1 MNERTAAP
9 AEKTAVDCA
18 VRVQLSGEA
27 LGDFEI
33 LAISAGEGNGWRFS
47 AEVLRQSLPLW
58 DGRECYLDHHP
69 HERSLRDLAGVVY
82 DPRWD
87 EARQGIRLR
96 LKPLGPAAELL
107 RSLGSAMLHEA
118 VRPQIGFSAD
128 LIFTASGRQVEKIVR
143 VLSVDCVIQPAR
155 GGTFLRAL
163 NQQQPSAIP
172 FPHFSSFGGKPMNES
187 LSTPVPETAEGTAA
201 PSQPSPAALEG
212 ELCRLLLEQS
222 LAAARLPQP
231 AAEGIRRQFSGRVFA
246 PPELQRAIE
255 DTRQMISDLTA
266 GQWVN
271 GPARIEAV
279 YSPEDQLTA
288 AVHDLLGMPR
298 PAALNGLKA
307 ARLSGIRELY
317 TLLTGDYDFYGG
329 YYPERVQLATT
340 ATLPG
345 LLKDALNKL
354 VVIGW
359 EELGRSGY
367 RWWEP
372 IVSVEHFSN
381 LHPITGVLV
390 GEVSV
395 LPGVAEGAAYTELAI
410 RDSAEVG
417 EWGKYGGFVAL
428 TLEMFERDET
438 HKLRQYPRKLASAAL
453 RRISALV
460 GSVFTANNGVGPQMA
475 DGSAVFHA
483 ANHRNLGTAA
493 LSAEAWEAAGKAIY
507 EQPMLVAEGGVPPKL
522 ALDARYLIVPRSLR
536 LTAMRIL
543 YPSFEREA
551 HIFSENLQRGEM
563 GDVITCPEFND
574 PNDWAAAAD
583 PKLAPGIILGERF
596 GLLPEIFIADR
607 ETSGALFTHDEIR
620 MKVRH
625 WVSVFVADYR
635 PLYKANV
642 A

>member
-1 MNERTAAP
+1 MNPPVQISP
-9 AEKTAVDCA
+9 ASTVMDCA
-18 VRVQLSGEA
+18 ARLQLNAEA
-27 LGDFEI
+27 LGEFEI
-33 LAISAGEGNGWRFS
+33 LAITAGEGNGWHFT

-58 DGRECYLDHHP
+58 DGRECYLDHHVG
-69 HERSLRDLAGVVY
+69 ERSLRDLGGVVY
-82 DPRWD
+82 DPQWD

-96 LKPLGPAAELL
+96 LKPLGPAAALL
-107 RSLGSAMLHEA
+107 RSLASLMLDEA
-118 VRPQIGFSAD
+118 VRPQVGFSAD
-128 LIFTASGRQVEKIVR
+128 LLFTARGRQVEKIVR

-155 GGTFLRAL
+155 GGAFLRAL
-163 NQQQPSAIP
+163 NQQSPQTYFTHFSTDGGYLMNEPKPTPIPADAEGTPAAPPQPSA
-172 FPHFSSFGGKPMNES
+172 N
-187 LSTPVPETAEGTAA
+187 V
-201 PSQPSPAALEG
+201 LEG
-212 ELCRLLLEQS
+212 ELCRLLLDQS
-222 LAAARLPQP
+222 LAAAHLPTA
-231 AAEGIRRQFSGRVFA
+231 AAERIRRQFSGRTFDPA
-246 PPELQRAIE
+246 ELQRTIE
-255 DTRQMISDLTA
+255 DTRQMVSELTA

-271 GPARIEAV
+271 GPARIEAI
-279 YSPEDQLTA
+279 YSPEDQLKA
-288 AVHDLLGMPR
+288 AVHDLLGIPK
-298 PAALNGLKA
+298 PTALNGLKT

-329 YYPERVQLATT
+329 YYPERVTLSTT

-345 LLKDALNKL
+345 LLKDALNKM
-354 VVIGW
+354 VVMGW

-395 LPGVAEGAAYTELAI
+395 LPGVAEGSAYTELAI

-460 GSVFTANNGVGPQMA
+460 GSIFTANNGVGPQMA
-475 DGSAVFHA
+475 DGNAVFHA
-483 ANHRNLGTAA
+483 ANHHNVGTAA
-493 LSAEAWEAAGKAIY
+493 LSGEAWEAASKAIY
-507 EQPMLVAEGGVPPKL
+507 EQPMLVAEGGSAPKL

-543 YPSFEREA
+543 YPAFERETG
-551 HIFSENLQRGEM
+551 IFSENLQRGEM
-563 GDVITCPEFND
+563 GDVITCPEFGD
-574 PNDWAAAAD
+574 PNDWAAVAD

-596 GLLPEIFIADR
+596 GLLPEIFVADR

>member
-1 MNERTAAP
+1 MNDHSSKPCDSAAL
-9 AEKTAVDCA
+9 DCA
-18 VRVQLSGEA
+18 ARVQLNGTA
-27 LGDFEI
+27 LGEFEI
-33 LAISAGEGNGWRFS
+33 LAITAGEGNGWHFS

-69 HERSLRDLAGVVY
+69 AEPSLRDLAGVVY
-82 DPRWD
+82 DPQWD
-87 EARQGIRLR
+87 EGRQGIRLR
-96 LKPLGPAAELL
+96 LKPLGPAAALL
-107 RSLGSAMLHEA
+107 RALGSAMLQEA
-118 VRPQIGFSAD
+118 VRPQVGFSAD
-128 LIFTASGRQVEKIVR
+128 LLFTARGQQVERIVR

-155 GGTFLRAL
+155 GGAFLRAL
-163 NQQQPSAIP
+163 NRQIP
-172 FPHFSSFGGKPMNES
+172 QSLTQFSTCGGNLMNE
-187 LSTPVPETAEGTAA
+187 THPNPAAENGQSNLPAAA
-201 PSQPSPAALEG
+201 PPPQAVQA

-222 LAAARLPQP
+222 LAAAHLPP
-231 AAEGIRRQFSGRVFA
+231 AAAESLRRQFSGRTFE
-246 PPELQRAIE
+246 PDELQRAIE
-255 DTRQMISDLTA
+255 DTRQMVNDLTA
-266 GQWVN
+266 GQWVQ

-279 YSPEDQLTA
+279 YSSEDQLNA
-288 AVHDLLGMPR
+288 AVHDLLGIPK
-298 PAALNGLKA
+298 PPALNGLKA

-329 YYPERVQLATT
+329 YYPERVRLSTT

-354 VVIGW
+354 VLTGW

-410 RDSAEVG
+410 RDSSEVG
-417 EWGKYGGFVAL
+417 EWGKYGGYVAL

-493 LSAEAWEAAGKAIY
+493 LSSEAWEAACKAIY
-507 EQPMLVAEGGVPPKL
+507 EQPMLVAEGGTPPKL

-551 HIFSENLQRGEM
+551 GIFSENLQRGEM
-563 GDVITCPEFND
+563 GDVITCPEFSD
-574 PNDWAAAAD
+574 PNDWAAVAD
-583 PKLAPGIILGERF
+583 PKLAPAIILGERF

>member
-1 MNERTAAP
+1 MNDTPIHPGAA
-9 AEKTAVDCA
+9 AVDCA
-18 VRVQLSGEA
+18 ARVRLSGEA
-27 LGDFEI
+27 LGEFEI
-33 LAISAGEGNGWRFS
+33 LAITAGEGNGWHFS
-47 AEVLRQSLPLW
+47 AETLRQSLPLW
-58 DGRECYLDHHP
+58 DGRECYLDHRLA
-69 HERSLRDLAGVVY
+69 ERSLRDLAGVVY
-82 DPRWD
+82 DPQWD

-96 LKPLGPAAELL
+96 LKPLGPAADLL
-107 RSLGSAMLHEA
+107 RELGSLMLNESI
-118 VRPQIGFSAD
+118 RPQVGFSAD
-128 LIFTASGRQVEKIVR
+128 LLFTARGRQVERIVR
-143 VLSVDCVIQPAR
+143 VLSVDCVVQPAR
-155 GGTFLRAL
+155 GGVFLRAFH
-163 NQQQPSAIP
+163 QQPLSTLFFHLSTHGGNPMNETPSNPIPETGESAPAAAQPSA
-172 FPHFSSFGGKPMNES
+172 E
-187 LSTPVPETAEGTAA
+187 
-201 PSQPSPAALEG
+201 ALQG

-231 AAEGIRRQFSGRVFA
+231 AAERIRRQFSGRVFA

-255 DTRQMISDLTA
+255 DTRQMITQLTA
-266 GQWVN
+266 GEWVQ
-271 GPARIEAV
+271 GPPRIEAM
-279 YSPEDQLTA
+279 YSPEDQLNA
-288 AVHDLLGMPR
+288 AVHDLLGIPK
-298 PAALNGLKA
+298 PPALNGLKA

-329 YYPERVQLATT
+329 YYPERVRLATT

-354 VVIGW
+354 VVSGW

-372 IVSVEHFSN
+372 IVSVEHFSS

-417 EWGKYGGFVAL
+417 EWGKYGGYVAL

-475 DGSAVFHA
+475 DGYAVFHA
-483 ANHRNLGTAA
+483 VQRHNIGTAA
-493 LSAEAWEAAGKAIY
+493 LSSEAWEAASKAIY
-507 EQPMLVAEGGVPPKL
+507 EQPMLVGEGGSAPKL

-543 YPSFEREA
+543 YPAFEREA

-563 GDVITCPEFND
+563 GDVITCPEFSD
-574 PNDWAAAAD
+574 PNDWAAVAD
-583 PKLAPGIILGERF
+583 PKLAPAIILGERF

>member
-1 MNERTAAP
+1 MNETVPISSKSAV
-9 AEKTAVDCA
+9 VDCA
-18 VRVQLSGEA
+18 ARLQLNGEA
-27 LGDFEI
+27 LGEFEI
-33 LAISAGEGNGWRFS
+33 LAISAGEGNGWTFT

-58 DGRECYLDHHP
+58 DGRECYLDHHLG
-69 HERSLRDLAGVVY
+69 ERSLRDLAGVVY
-82 DPRWD
+82 NPQWD

-96 LKPLGPAAELL
+96 LKPLGPAASLL
-107 RSLGSAMLHEA
+107 RALGSTMLTEA
-118 VRPQIGFSAD
+118 IRPQVGFSAD
-128 LIFTASGRQVEKIVR
+128 LLFTARGREVERIVR

-155 GGTFLRAL
+155 GGAFLRAL
-163 NQQQPSAIP
+163 NRKSPSSLVN
-172 FPHFSSFGGKPMNES
+172 HFSTFGENPMNE
-187 LSTPVPETAEGTAA
+187 LNPTPISTAA
-201 PSQPSPAALEG
+201 EEKAASPQPTTAALEG

-222 LAAARLPQP
+222 LAAAHLPTA
-231 AAEGIRRQFSGRVFA
+231 AAERIRRQFSGQTFDPA
-246 PPELQRAIE
+246 DLQRTIE
-255 DTRQMISDLTA
+255 DTRQMVSELTA

-279 YSPEDQLTA
+279 YSPEDQLKA
-288 AVHDLLGMPR
+288 AVHDLLGIPK
-298 PAALNGLKA
+298 PAALHGLKA

-329 YYPERVQLATT
+329 YYPERVTLATT
-340 ATLPG
+340 TTLPG
-345 LLKDALNKL
+345 LLKDALNKM
-354 VVIGW
+354 VVMGW

-460 GSVFTANNGVGPQMA
+460 GSIFTANNGVGPQMA

-483 ANHRNLGTAA
+483 ANHRNLGTEA
-493 LSAEAWEAAGKAIY
+493 LSGEAWEAASKAIY
-507 EQPMLVAEGGVPPKL
+507 EQPMLVAEGATAPKL

-543 YPSFEREA
+543 YPAFEREA
-551 HIFSENLQRGEM
+551 SIFSENLQRGEM
-563 GDVITCPEFND
+563 GDVITCPEFSD
-574 PNDWAAAAD
+574 ANDWAAVAD